1 MQNSELSILTINIHP
16 LCENKLRVL
25 FDFIGE
31 ETLEANAENWLQ
43 LAPAAEKLLAI
54 AICTGE
60 QKVLDEAILKN
71 LAGLLKEITQFDR
84 LTPVIIMG
92 ADQKQLQ
99 NKYTTNLLDQI
110 ISYLPLTCKYNQL
123 ITALHFCQIC
133 KTEKQPVVYTQ
144 GSTKS
149 FRSMVGQSAG
159 IAEVRKLI
167 RQVSTTEANVLITGE
182 SGTGKEV
189 VARNLHF
196 LSHRKHKPFVPI
208 NCGAIPSELL
218 ESELF
223 GHEKGAFT
231 GAISSRQGRFELA
244 QGGTLFLDEIGDMPV
259 SMQVKLLRVIQERTF
274 ERVGGNKVIKAD
286 VRIIAATHCDLEKAV
301 EQGDFRE
308 DLYYRLNV
316 FPIEVPPL
324 RERADDLAL
333 LINELATRLE
343 HEGRGAVRF
352 TTNALQSLTRH
363 PWPGNVR
370 ELANLVERLA
380 IVFPFGVV
388 DINDLPAKYYHAE
401 GVEALK
407 TPDLIDKIKNS
418 DIISEPDGAELVLPK
433 EGVQLKQYLA
443 DMEMRFIQQ
452 SLEQSAG
459 VVARAAEILGM
470 RRTTLVEKMKKYDLS
485 KES

>member
-1 MQNSELSILTINIHP
+1 MQINELSILTITIHSS
-16 LCENKLRVL
+16 CENKLNVL

-31 ETLEANAENWLQ
+31 DTLEANAENWLEIVPTADQ
-43 LAPAAEKLLAI
+43 LLAI

-60 QKVLDEAILKN
+60 NAVLDEEGHHK
-71 LAGLLKEITQFDR
+71 LAGLLKEIVSFDS

-92 ADQKQLQ
+92 ADKTQLQ
-99 NKYTTNLLDQI
+99 QEFSPSLLNQVV
-110 ISYLPLTCKYNQL
+110 SYLPLSCKYNEL
-123 ITALHFCQIC
+123 ISALHICQIC
-133 KTEKQPVVYTQ
+133 KTEKQPVIYTQ

-167 RQVSTTEANVLITGE
+167 GQVSTTEANVLITGE

-196 LSHRKHKPFVPI
+196 LSHRKDNPFVPI
-208 NCGAIPSELL
+208 NCGAIPAELL

-259 SMQVKLLRVIQERTF
+259 PMQVKLLRVIQERTF

-286 VRIIAATHCDLEKAV
+286 VRIIAATHRDLEKAV

-316 FPIEVPPL
+316 FPIDVPPL
-324 RERADDLAL
+324 RERSDDLAL

-352 TTNALQSLTRH
+352 TANALLSLTRH

-380 IVFPFGVV
+380 ILFPFGVV
-388 DINDLPAKYYHAE
+388 DINDLPAKYCHAE
-401 GVEALK
+401 GVESPQPPKLV
-407 TPDLIDKIKNS
+407 DKIKNS
-418 DIISEPDGAELVLPK
+418 DIVSHHSEAELVLPRD
-433 EGVQLKQYLA
+433 GVQLKQYLA
-443 DMEMRFIQQ
+443 DLERRFIQQ
-452 SLEQSAG
+452 ALDQSDG

-470 RRTTLVEKMKKYDLS
+470 RRTTLVEKMKKYDLT

>member
-1 MQNSELSILTINIHP
+1 MQINELSILTINMHVS
-16 LCENKLRVL
+16 CDNKLNVL

-31 ETLEANAENWLQ
+31 DTLEASAENWLEIV
-43 LAPAAEKLLAI
+43 PDAEQLLAI
-54 AICTGE
+54 AICTGDHE
-60 QKVLDEAILKN
+60 ILDENGLNK
-71 LAGLLKEITQFDR
+71 LAGLLKEITAFDS

-92 ADQKQLQ
+92 AKQAQL
-99 NKYTTNLLDQI
+99 NDEFSPTLLNQVTG
-110 ISYLPLTCKYNQL
+110 YLPLTCKYNQL
-123 ITALHFCQIC
+123 ISALHICQIC

-167 RQVSTTEANVLITGE
+167 SQVSTTEANVLITGE

-196 LSHRKHKPFVPI
+196 LSHRKDKPFVPI
-208 NCGAIPSELL
+208 NCGAIPAELL

-259 SMQVKLLRVIQERTF
+259 PMQVKLLRVIQERTF
-274 ERVGGNKVIKAD
+274 ERVGGNKIIKAD
-286 VRIIAATHCDLEKAV
+286 VRIIAATHRDLEKAV
-301 EQGDFRE
+301 EEGAFRE

-316 FPIEVPPL
+316 FPIDVPPL
-324 RERADDLAL
+324 RERSDDLAL

-343 HEGRGAVRF
+343 HEGRSSVRF
-352 TTNALQSLTRH
+352 TANALLSLTRH
-363 PWPGNVR
+363 QWPGNVR

-380 IVFPFGVV
+380 ILFPFGVV
-388 DINDLPAKYYHAE
+388 DINDLPAKYFHDD
-401 GVEALK
+401 GVESAE
-407 TPDLIDKIKNS
+407 TPTLIDKIKNS
-418 DIISEPDGAELVLPK
+418 EIISHATNAELILPK

-443 DMEMRFIQQ
+443 DLEKRFIQQ
-452 SLEQSAG
+452 SLEQSDG

-470 RRTTLVEKMKKYDLS
+470 RRTTLVEKMKKYDLN